1 MARGNVRL
9 EDNFAG
15 RGDDF
20 YEALIRAHEGLS
32 DEQSQAL
39 NARLILTLANHIGDL
54 QVLRE
59 AIERARRSLDSERS
73 EAGAH

>member
-1 MARGNVRL
+1 MDESGVRL

-32 DEQSQAL
+32 AERSRAL
-39 NARLILTLANHIGDL
+39 NARLILILANHIGDVTIL
-54 QVLRE
+54 EQ
-59 AIERARRSLDSERS
+59 AITLARQSLDSD
-73 EAGAH
+73 

>member
-1 MARGNVRL
+1 MADGSVRL

-32 DEQSQAL
+32 DEQSSAL
-39 NARLILTLANHIGDL
+39 NARLILILANHIGDVA
-54 QVLRE
+54 VLEE
-59 AIERARRSLDSERS
+59 AITRARQSVASD
-73 EAGAH
+73 